1 MVAKQFLLNCIEMQA
16 RWLGKAFLG
25 IALLISS
32 VAVSQTEGGTL
43 TLSKALEIA
52 ASNYGKVIAKDF
64 YAKAEK
70 ENLKMVKREYI
81 PAFKLQGQLDYATAN
96 SLAGTY
102 FPYGFST
109 SGGRS
114 NTNNFDPVF
123 GAIGSGYVEWRAF
136 SFGQYRARVHE
147 ADLKFQIFNAD
158 AEQESFY
165 NKVYLTQAYLDALI
179 GIRLKE
185 LQQKNLDRAL
195 IVRSV
200 VVENTKNGLRPGVD
214 TSFVNAE
221 VSRARLNLLEAEKN
235 EDEQRRNLSNLMGI
249 ALNTFKL
256 DTALFF
262 QRLPVMPSAV
272 VSDVSANPM
281 LKIYTAR
288 QSLSEMRGKEIFRN
302 YFPKVSV
309 LGIAN
314 GRGSGISNSGAYD
327 YSLGGALFT
336 RFNYGGGITCTFNI
350 LDYPRMRAEQTAER
364 FRTDAAKA
372 ELEQETMNLK
382 NESDFAD
389 QKLAIA
395 LEQMKEAPF
404 QYASAS
410 DFYRQ
415 KLAMY
420 SNGLSTIVD
429 ISQSLYALSRAETD
443 AAIARD
449 AVWKALLNKSAV
461 TGDFNLFLNSIR

>member
-1 MVAKQFLLNCIEMQA
+1 MLAKQLLLNCNGMQA
-16 RWLGKAFLG
+16 RWLRLAFLG
-25 IALLISS
+25 IALLTSS
-32 VAVSQTEGGTL
+32 VAESQTEPGSL

-52 ASNYGKVIAKDF
+52 ASNYGKVLAKNF
-64 YAKAEK
+64 YVKAQE

-81 PAFKLQGQLDYATAN
+81 PALKLHGQLDYATAN

-109 SGGRS
+109 SGGR
-114 NTNNFDPVF
+114 NNANNFNPVY
-123 GAIGSGYVEWRAF
+123 GAVGAGYLEWTAF

-147 ADLKFQIFNAD
+147 ADLKFKISSAD

-165 NKVYLTQAYLDALI
+165 NKVYVTQAYLDALI

-200 VVENTKNGLRPGVD
+200 VVENTKSGLRPGVD

-221 VSRARLNLLEAEKN
+221 VSRARLNLLEAERN

-262 QRLPVMPSAV
+262 QRLPIMPSTNVA
-272 VSDVSANPM
+272 DVSANPI

-288 QSLSEMRGKEIFRN
+288 QSLSEMRRKEIFRN

-314 GRGSGISNSGAYD
+314 GRGSGISNNGAYD
-327 YSLGGALFT
+327 YSFGGTILT

-350 LDYPRMRAEQTAER
+350 LDYPRMKAEQTAER

-372 ELEQETMNLK
+372 ELDEETINLN
-382 NESDFAD
+382 NESAFAD
-389 QKLAIA
+389 QKLTIA

-429 ISQSLYALSRAETD
+429 ISQSLYALNRAETD

-449 AVWKALLNKSAV
+449 AVWKALLNKAAV
-461 TGDFNLFLNSIR
+461 TGDFNLFLNATR